1 MPTATLSFVLRS
13 TEVLVSTEVL
23 PGTCSTTSVWKT
35 INDNFS
41 GLVSWHFPQRFQA
54 VWNKNSFQVLGGAVE
69 GLVSPLRAQPQM
81 TKLHHELGLVTLVS
95 ITSEVIIEV
104 PAVGSVV
111 SVGVGVGPGRFQ
123 PVQVVDQR
131 LHHLLLHE
139 LAARSLNRCWMS
151 LPTNRNNYIYFPG
164 TKYFPIFA

>member
-13 TEVLVSTEVL
+13 TEVLVSTVVL
-23 PGTCSTTSVWKT
+23 PGTLSTTSVWKT

-41 GLVSWHFPQRFQA
+41 GLVSWHFPQRFLA
-54 VWNKNSFQVLGGAVE
+54 VWNIKRCQVLEDGLV
-69 GLVSPLRAQPQM
+69 GLVSPLRAQPEM
-81 TKLHHELGLVTLVS
+81 TKLHHELGLITLVT

-104 PAVGSVV
+104 PPVGSVV
-111 SVGVGVGPGRFQ
+111 SVGVGPGRLQ

-151 LPTNRNNYIYFPG
+151 LPTNN
-164 TKYFPIFA
+164 

>member
-13 TEVLVSTEVL
+13 TEVLVSTVVL
-23 PGTCSTTSVWKT
+23 PGTLSTTSVWKT

-54 VWNKNSFQVLGGAVE
+54 VWNKSSFQVLGGAVE

-81 TKLHHELGLVTLVS
+81 TKLHHELGLITLVT
-95 ITSEVIIEV
+95 ITSEVIIQV
-104 PAVGSVV
+104 PPVCSVV
-111 SVGVGVGPGRFQ
+111 SVGVGPGRLQ
-123 PVQVVDQR
+123 PVQVVYQR
-131 LHHLLLHE
+131 LHHLVLHE
-139 LAARSLNRCWMS
+139 LAARSLNRGWMS